1 MTQLIEGK
9 KVAKF
14 LLDKLAEDIKNLDKK
29 PSLAV
34 IIVGDDPASRIYVNL
49 KKKKAFELGINSQVI
64 EMPYET
70 KQEDLLEK
78 IEELNNDKNINA
90 ILVQLPLPNHMDK
103 NIVLEKITPLKDVD
117 CFHPYNAGKISTGNK
132 PYVYPCTPNGILK
145 LLEYYNISVE
155 GKNVVVIGRSNIVG
169 RPMAQMFVNKNATVT
184 ICHSKTQD
192 LCSIARSADILVCA
206 VGQRNLVT
214 KDMVKK
220 DAVVIDVGMN
230 KNQDGKLCGDVD
242 FANVKDIASFIT
254 PVPGGVGPMTIC
266 SLMLN
271 TYDLFNVQNNKSLQ

>member
-29 PSLAV
+29 PSLVV

-90 ILVQLPLPNHMDK
+90 ILVQLPLPNHIDK

-192 LCSIARSADILVCA
+192 LCSIANSADILVCA

-242 FANVKDIASFIT
+242 FENVKDIASFIT

>member
-49 KKKKAFELGINSQVI
+49 KKKKALELGINSQVI

-90 ILVQLPLPNHMDK
+90 ILVQLPLPNHIDK

-192 LCSIARSADILVCA
+192 LCSIAKSADILVCA

-242 FANVKDIASFIT
+242 FENVKDIASFIT